1 MKKKILKISI
11 PLLLIFTILY
21 IGFVEYNK
29 VVSLSN
35 NPLSTIPTNASIIIE
50 INNIDQLNK
59 EVKRRDVWKKLRNF
73 KIIRSFEENLEI
85 IDILLSNLNIFYKES
100 VILSVHR
107 TGIEESGVL
116 FVASKKKKLDEK
128 LNLWINLDPIHLGQ
142 MYRSL
147 LLRQRI

>member
-50 INNIDQLNK
+50 INNIDQAI
-59 EVKRRDVWKKLRNF
+59 EYIVKIFAFDF
-73 KIIRSFEENLEI
+73 S
-85 IDILLSNLNIFYKES
+85 SNLVQLCADKGPTNLIISLFSIFLLYITYMLPSDLSFKKISSHLIFNI
-100 VILSVHR
+100 ILIIII
-107 TGIEESGVL
+107 TLIGVNGKTE
-116 FVASKKKKLDEK
+116 F
-128 LNLWINLDPIHLGQ
+128 IYFQ
-142 MYRSL
+142 F
-147 LLRQRI
+147 

>member
-1 MKKKILKISI
+1 MKKQILKISI

-73 KIIRSFEENLEI
+73 KIISHNGVRFI
-85 IDILLSNLNIFYKES
+85 CLSPDHFI
-100 VILSVHR
+100 
-107 TGIEESGVL
+107 
-116 FVASKKKKLDEK
+116 
-128 LNLWINLDPIHLGQ
+128 
-142 MYRSL
+142 
-147 LLRQRI
+147 